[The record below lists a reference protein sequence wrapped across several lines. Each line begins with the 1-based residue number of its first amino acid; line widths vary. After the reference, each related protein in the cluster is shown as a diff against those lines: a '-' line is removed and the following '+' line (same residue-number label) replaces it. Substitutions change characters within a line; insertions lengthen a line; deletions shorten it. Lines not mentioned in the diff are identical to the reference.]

1 MGQKSLSINADAYL
15 IHELAFLGRVT
26 GDRNVSDVV
35 SRALSMTADALK
47 KSAEGYVIQ
56 IIRQSIGRDQF
67 CYPLHPQH
75 MYQDMKRRA
84 ATEAYGAILLHATAS
99 VKNDLKF
106 INAAL
111 KSTGHDDAIRFA
123 LHFAHTVATQLQA
136 PGGSRNLAYI
146 DSNDRRFGYVIET
159 PYDRTIRSQFNRMIH
174 DVQNWWNNKPPPHP
188 ALTGDPKPANKP
200 ENPAP
205 GP

>member
-56 IIRQSIGRDQF
+56 IICQSIGRDQF

-75 MYQDMKRRA
+75 MYQDMKGRQATDTCGDVLIHNTADVKTRLGVIA
-84 ATEAYGAILLHATAS
+84 AS
-99 VKNDLKF
+99 LKTT
-106 INAAL
+106 
-111 KSTGHDDAIRFA
+111 SQEDAIRFA
-123 LHFAHTVATQLQA
+123 LHFAHTVASQLQA
-136 PGGSRNLAYI
+136 PGGSRHLAYI
-146 DSNDRRFGYVIET
+146 DSNDRRFGYVAET
-159 PYDRTIRSQFNRMIH
+159 PYDRTMRNQFNRLMNG
-174 DVQNWWNNKPPPHP
+174 VQSWFGKVPQQTP
-188 ALTGDPKPANKP
+188 
-200 ENPAP
+200 P
-205 GP
+205 GPQNRPNGP